1 MSVIKLDKE
10 QLQSVVTELKSDIK
24 TLKTSKN
31 SLKTAIGN
39 AKNYDG
45 LNISGAGNKLKK
57 NLDAVLEELETV
69 QSNMDRYVGQVLD
82 FDVDDFNGSSK
93 YIEMKNAQILPPV
106 EESGGVSTNEFVYY
120 ASPTYTP
127 KKITYS
133 TGTRSANTTLSY
145 SSTGTQAPGVVKALG
160 DSKVINLPAGIGSV
174 HTYMGW
180 QCITSRSS
188 TQYKLIE
195 AAGMNFDEEGF
206 GKIGDRY
213 VIACTTT
220 YGNVGD
226 YVDIVQ
232 EDGTILKCIIGD
244 IKNQNDAGCNEWG
257 HNNGQCVV
265 EFVVDKNT
273 WYSGGKGSHAN
284 PGTASCH
291 PEWNQNIVQV
301 INRGSYFDSPEGPK
315 EITIAEPGKSVAYTV
330 GGNTNIDLS
339 KYHNNPSAG
348 FEVTT
353 GNQTYNLS
361 AEDYDLICSIVAA
374 ESDQGYDDALA
385 VASTILNRCETPN
398 WINAHGT
405 NPVAQATAPNQ
416 FVVYQHGSY
425 KKYTNGNAP
434 DTVKVAVMDALNG
447 VRNHDYLSFRSNGST
462 GYSSNMIS
470 STGNRYK

>member
-1 MSVIKLDKE
+1 MSVIKMDKE
-10 QLQSVVTELKSDIK
+10 ELQSVVNELKSEIRS
-24 TLKTSKN
+24 LKTSKN
-31 SLKTAIGN
+31 SLKTSLGKAS
-39 AKNYDG
+39 NYDG
-45 LNISGAGNKLKK
+45 LNISGAANTLKK
-57 NLDAVLEELETV
+57 NLDSVLEELETI
-69 QSNMDRYVGQVLD
+69 QGNMDRYVGQVID
-82 FDVDDFNGSSK
+82 FDVDDFNSSSGNLEFK
-93 YIEMKNAQILPPV
+93 SVQILPPV
-106 EESGGVSTNEFVYY
+106 EESGGVPVENVVYY
-120 ASPTYTP
+120 SSPSYSGGYSSSGGYTSSGT
-127 KKITYS
+127 TYS
-133 TGTRSANTTLSY
+133 T
-145 SSTGTQAPGVVKALG
+145 TGTQAAGAVKDLG
-160 DSKVINLPAGIGSV
+160 DSKVITLPSGIGSV

-180 QCITSRSS
+180 QCITARSS

-232 EDGTILKCIIGD
+232 EDGTVLKCIIGD
-244 IKNQNDAGCNEWG
+244 IKNQNDAGCNKWG

-284 PGTASCH
+284 PGTANCH
-291 PEWNQNIVQV
+291 PEWNQNITQV
-301 INRGSYFDSPEGPK
+301 INRGSYFDSPAGPK
-315 EITIAEPGKSVAYTV
+315 DITALDTAEPGKSVSYTV
-330 GGNTNIDLS
+330 GGNTNVDIS
-339 KYHNNPSAG
+339 KYHNNVAAG

-353 GNQTYNLS
+353 GNKTYNLS

-385 VASTILNRCETPN
+385 VASTILNRCETSN

-416 FVVYQHGSY
+416 FVVYQHGAY
-425 KKYTNGNAP
+425 KRYTNGNAP
-434 DTVKVAVMDALNG
+434 DTVKTAVMDALNG

>member
-1 MSVIKLDKE
+1 MSVIKMDKDE
-10 QLQSVVTELKSDIK
+10 LQSVVNELKSEIK
-24 TLKTSKN
+24 SLKTSKN
-31 SLKTAIGN
+31 SLKTSIGKAN
-39 AKNYDG
+39 NYDG
-45 LNISGAGNKLKK
+45 LNISGAANTLKK
-57 NLDAVLEELETV
+57 NLDAVIEELDTV
-69 QSNMDRYVGQVLD
+69 QQNMDRYVGQVID
-82 FDVDDFNGSSK
+82 FDVDDFNGSTGSF
-93 YIEMKNAQILPPV
+93 EFKNAQILPPV
-106 EESGGVSTNEFVYY
+106 EESGGVPVGNVVYY
-120 ASPTYTP
+120 SSPTYSGNYSSSGGYTSSGT
-127 KKITYS
+127 TYS
-133 TGTRSANTTLSY
+133 T
-145 SSTGTQAPGVVKALG
+145 TGTQAAGAVKELG
-160 DSKVINLPAGIGSV
+160 DSTVITLPSGIGSV

-220 YGNVGD
+220 YGKVGD

-232 EDGTILKCIIGD
+232 EDGTIIKCIIGD
-244 IKNQNDAGCNEWG
+244 IKNQNDAGCNKWG

-284 PGTASCH
+284 PGTSSCH
-291 PEWNQNIVQV
+291 PEWNQNITQV
-301 INRGSYFDSPEGPK
+301 INRGSYFDSPAGPK
-315 EITIAEPGKSVAYTV
+315 DITNLDTAEPGKSVSYTV
-330 GGNTNIDLS
+330 GGDTNVDIS
-339 KYHNNPSAG
+339 KYHNNLAAG

-353 GNQTYNLS
+353 GNKTYNLS

-385 VASTILNRCETPN
+385 VASTILNRCETSN
-398 WINAHGT
+398 WVAAHGT
-405 NPVAQATAPNQ
+405 SPVAQATAPNQ
-416 FVVYQHGSY
+416 FVVYQHGAY
-425 KKYTNGNAP
+425 KRYTNGNAP
-434 DTVKVAVMDALNG
+434 DTVKTAVMDALNG

-462 GYSSNMIS
+462 GYSNNMIS